1 MIEWIEGEF
10 NIEEIDLEDI
20 NDVADFLI

>member
-20 NDVADFLI
+20 NNVADFLI